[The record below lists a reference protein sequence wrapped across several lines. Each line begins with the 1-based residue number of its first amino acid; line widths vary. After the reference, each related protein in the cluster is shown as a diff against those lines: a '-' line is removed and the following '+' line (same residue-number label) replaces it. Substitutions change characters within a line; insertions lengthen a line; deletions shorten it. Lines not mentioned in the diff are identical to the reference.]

1 MWNFENKLNKLI
13 YKYLNMFFNNQFN
26 LYTKNK
32 M

>member
-1 MWNFENKLNKLI
+1 MWNFENKLNNI
-13 YKYLNMFFNNQFN
+13 YKYLNIFFNNQFN

>member
-1 MWNFENKLNKLI
+1 MWNFENKLNNI

>member
-1 MWNFENKLNKLI
+1 MWNFKNKLNNI
-13 YKYLNMFFNNQFN
+13 YKYLNMIFNNQFN